1 MDIIASPSIPIDGKN
16 CSLTCKVYIPTEAL
30 GKVII
35 KWFGSLN
42 NSTAI
47 NSTVMHSIAGATV
60 NFDLIFSP
68 IHTRDG
74 GWYSCEVAYELY
86 PIGSIKKIKLNVESK
101 CLNEVNY
108 FTALSVV

>member
-35 KWFGSLN
+35 KWFGFLN

-47 NSTVMHSIAGATV
+47 NSTVMPNVAGANL

-68 IHTRDG
+68 IRTRDG

-86 PIGSIKKIKLNVESK
+86 PIGSIKKIKFNVES
-101 CLNEVNY
+101 E
-108 FTALSVV
+108 